1 MASGAKAVPSE
12 RAGEELVRR
21 GHFGW
26 VRTPVEYDGD
36 AGGELR
42 QYLPARAAGRPRR
55 VERAGYGDPAE
66 IRCAIRSGEG
76 EGDALGAE
84 AARPVRMLDVAAG
97 DPAAVG
103 RLDHAADG
111 EAGLRH
117 VRPPCDLRGQR
128 RGRLVVEVG
137 CGEERVEAAGG
148 RGEGPRAGSDE
159 RVWGNVL

>member
-1 MASGAKAVPSE
+1 ALSSCLSVKKTQTLSVSRGWAARGAASPVRRTSRSRRGMASGAKAVPSE

-66 IRCAIRSGEG
+66 IRCAIRSG
-76 EGDALGAE
+76 
-84 AARPVRMLDVAAG
+84 
-97 DPAAVG
+97 
-103 RLDHAADG
+103 
-111 EAGLRH
+111 
-117 VRPPCDLRGQR
+117 
-128 RGRLVVEVG
+128 
-137 CGEERVEAAGG
+137 
-148 RGEGPRAGSDE
+148 
-159 RVWGNVL
+159 